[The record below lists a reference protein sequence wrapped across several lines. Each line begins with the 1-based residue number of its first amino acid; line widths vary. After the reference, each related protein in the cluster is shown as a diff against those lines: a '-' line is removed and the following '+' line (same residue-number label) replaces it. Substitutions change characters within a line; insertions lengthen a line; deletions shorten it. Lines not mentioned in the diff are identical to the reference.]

1 MKNTWSKTIDL
12 SNQSENNRKKKSIY
26 DVANLI
32 VESIFVSIIITMR
45 NFSICFILAFL
56 KAGSLCPKR

>member
-12 SNQSENNRKKKSIY
+12 SNQPEDNRKKRSIY

-32 VESIFVSIIITMR
+32 VESIFVSIIITMAAWVLNAR
-45 NFSICFILAFL
+45 
-56 KAGSLCPKR
+56 